1 MSEEEKFTIIKTI
14 IESDLKIAFNINDIE
29 TTYYVEEAFIND
41 IETTY
46 YVEEAFMNV
55 IRQLSPNEINH
66 HNNSQ
71 FVFYH

>member
-1 MSEEEKFTIIKTI
+1 MSEEEKFTIIK
-14 IESDLKIAFNINDIE
+14 DDFN
-29 TTYYVEEAFIND
+29 IND

-66 HNNSQ
+66 HNNYEVH
-71 FVFYH
+71 FVLIYH

>member
-1 MSEEEKFTIIKTI
+1 MSEEEKFTIIKTSK
-14 IESDLKIAFNINDIE
+14 SDLKIAFN
-29 TTYYVEEAFIND
+29 IND

-66 HNNSQ
+66 HNNYEVH
-71 FVFYH
+71 FVFDLSLMEVGQFTV